1 MQPEYHMVPSGW
13 GSVMGVPGA
22 GVNPLTI
29 AHMVSEPGNVAQ
41 PRRAGRA
48 LYVPFG
54 FCAGRKRS
62 SSPVTLV

>member
-1 MQPEYHMVPSGW
+1 MVLSGW

-54 FCAGRKRS
+54 FCAGIEVS
-62 SSPVTLV
+62 DLGPISLSVTLV